1 MPLCS
6 TITAAKSPVIAPVR
20 SAPPS
25 SASYSGHDRINADEA
40 AHAFYADRHTSRSK
54 KAGHVI
60 PKRIKFCLFW
70 KGARLVPLVPA
81 DLVTGQ
87 SHPNA
92 RISSSPFRRVED
104 RPILPCSCF
113 FLVFNRSDPL
123 RTLALAT
130 PFVCTRTIL
139 YIVKPPLFTDK
150 TRLPDA

>member
-70 KGARLVPLVPA
+70 KGARLGSTRSRRLGHWAITPERA
-81 DLVTGQ
+81 DFQ
-87 SHPNA
+87 F
-92 RISSSPFRRVED
+92 PFQH
-104 RPILPCSCF
+104 
-113 FLVFNRSDPL
+113 
-123 RTLALAT
+123 
-130 PFVCTRTIL
+130 
-139 YIVKPPLFTDK
+139 
-150 TRLPDA
+150 